1 MNFTIAD
8 IDNVVK
14 IIDAASQRGAFKG
27 NELTVVGAVRDKF
40 AAIILEAQ
48 KQNEKPFAVGP
59 DGLAEKVKQG
69 ELNFDTKSGKIDEVI
84 SEDDNQ
90 LAE

>member
-14 IIDAASQRGAFKG
+14 IIDAASQRGAFRG

-40 AAIILEAQ
+40 AAVILEAQ

-59 DGLAEKVKQG
+59 DGLAEKVQG
-69 ELNFDTKSGKIDEVI
+69 ELNFDTKSGKIDEVV